1 MGNATDDRSDDGND
15 ILTQLKSEGNRSS
28 TNSTSSLSDSINASD
43 FEYGNNS
50 RTDMKTLD
58 ESLSNFD
65 ALLLSRGN
73 AGPTQR
79 LNSSFG
85 SLNKTRS
92 VRQLDNNN
100 GPKSSYP
107 RRRSSVH
114 GYSSTDTYEIGSP
127 TFYNEFKASVDDWN
141 SELPLDSDDENN
153 TSLYSQLNASN
164 TASVKS
170 PSKHSKDR
178 VKVSTTTG
186 SSEELS
192 ESKSPSKERKMKKTK
207 SKGRDV
213 VGEGN
218 VGEHDAAAVAPPS
231 SSRTLLPSKKSSWK
245 VTSGNWNGSGDE
257 AASVAISTTT
267 GTANAG
273 KKKGKTTTTTS
284 SSSSLSKMVGSS
296 AMFRTLRGGMS
307 FRSTD
312 STKSTGSH
320 NNNNNNNSNSNN
332 AGMSKSEHFPKPTI
346 NCNHNNTSSKA
357 VLVEGTC
364 TEYE

>member
-92 VRQLDNNN
+92 VRQLDNN
-100 GPKSSYP
+100 GLKSSYP

-114 GYSSTDTYEIGSP
+114 GYTSTDTYEIGSP

-153 TSLYSQLNASN
+153 TSLYSQLNASI

-178 VKVSTTTG
+178 LKVSTTTG

-213 VGEGN
+213 AGEGN

-257 AASVAISTTT
+257 VAPVAIAT
-267 GTANAG
+267 TANAG

-320 NNNNNNNSNSNN
+320 NNNNNNSNSNN